1 MPLSSKIFVGFK
13 HKFVYKEMIEK
24 TRNIPR
30 FKLLEMLQNW
40 SADLSHL
47 IYPASCLVCED
58 EVIAES
64 NQLCV
69 SCFSNLHFTHFE
81 KFDEPS
87 ELDQV
92 FWGRVPLVNTCA
104 LLRFQKNSGTQNI
117 LHAIKYAGK
126 QKLAVEMGALFGQK
140 LMENSAKYGTIE
152 ALIPVPLHP
161 KKAFL
166 RGFNQSERIAAGIA
180 SVLAIPVD
188 EKLLTRGVF
197 TESQT
202 KKSRM
207 NRWDNVS
214 DVFRVD
220 SVQVSNYS
228 HIALVDDVVTTGSTL
243 ESCVQII
250 QNEYPKIKISIL
262 SLAIAK

>member
-1 MPLSSKIFVGFK
+1 MV
-13 HKFVYKEMIEK
+13 EK

-30 FKLLEMLQNW
+30 FKLVDLIRNW

-47 IYPASCLVCED
+47 IYPSTCLVCEN
-58 EVIAES
+58 EVVAETDL
-64 NQLCV
+64 LCV
-69 SCFSNLHFTHFE
+69 SCYGNLHFTHYE

-87 ELDQV
+87 DLDQV
-92 FWGRVPLVNTCA
+92 FWGRVPLENTCA
-104 LLRFQKNSGTQNI
+104 LLCFQKNSGTQNI

-126 QKLAVEMGALFGQK
+126 QKLAFEMGALFGQK

-220 SVQVSNYS
+220 VTHISNYQ